1 MKLRVKEICRDKGIM
16 MKDLAE
22 KINITEVGLSK
33 SLNGN
38 PTIGRL
44 KEIADA
50 LEVEIIELFA
60 PNQPIRGIIVLDGA
74 TYQIETFEQLERFY
88 EAYKAKYK

>member
-1 MKLRVKEICRDKGIM
+1 MRLRVKDICREKGIM
-16 MKDLAE
+16 LKDLAE

-50 LEVEIIELFA
+50 LDVEIIELFA
-60 PNQPIRGIIVLDGA
+60 PNQPIYGVIVLDGV
-74 TYQIETFEQLERFY
+74 TYRIETFEQLERFY
-88 EAYKAKYK
+88 ETYKKNYG